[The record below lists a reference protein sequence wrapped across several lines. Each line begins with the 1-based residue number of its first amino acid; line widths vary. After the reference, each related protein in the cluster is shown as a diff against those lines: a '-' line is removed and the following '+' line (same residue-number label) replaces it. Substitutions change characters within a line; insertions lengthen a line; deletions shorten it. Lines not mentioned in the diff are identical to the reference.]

1 MKEAQ
6 IKVDYIDHMGTDLS
20 VVNAARSS
28 FGKESDWEADGSLKK
43 ADANLIRFLASGF
56 RTEEWDE
63 LADKFLRAETRS
75 EVQAMLK
82 QYKNSAQH
90 WAPFAHPHVSLRI
103 KAPIFIAR
111 QMVKHQV
118 GGVWSEVSRR
128 YVSDEPE
135 FWFPKE
141 WHTRPENVKQGS
153 GDALSGETEYAIN
166 YLSRNFTDYALST
179 YNNILGA
186 GVAPEEARS
195 VLPLNTMTEWVW
207 TGSLAFWARVGN
219 QRLDGHAQLA
229 AQETARGI
237 RDIVAPLYPVSWAA
251 LVS

>member
-1 MKEAQ
+1 
-6 IKVDYIDHMGTDLS
+6 
-20 VVNAARSS
+20 
-28 FGKESDWEADGSLKK
+28 
-43 ADANLIRFLASGF
+43 
-56 RTEEWDE
+56 
-63 LADKFLRAETRS
+63 
-75 EVQAMLK
+75 
-82 QYKNSAQH
+82 
-90 WAPFAHPHVSLRI
+90 
-103 KAPIFIAR
+103 
-111 QMVKHQV
+111 MVKHQV

-153 GDALSGETEYAIN
+153 GEVIAQQGIAQHIATHSTEVALEA
-166 YLSRNFTDYALST
+166 
-179 YNNILGA
+179 YNKLLGG

-237 RDIVAPLYPVSWAA
+237 QQHVAPLYPVSWAA

>member
-82 QYKNSAQH
+82 QYKDSAQH

-153 GDALSGETEYAIN
+153 GEAIAQQGIAQHIANHSTEVALEA
-166 YLSRNFTDYALST
+166 
-179 YNNILGA
+179 YNKLLGG

-237 RDIVAPLYPVSWAA
+237 QQHVAPLYPVSWAA